1 MGNPDFDS
9 LSQPFLP
16 EERKLYKF
24 LYVFCA
30 VTVCFRI
37 NSSNHVAYR
46 FKKGHSRCLSA
57 SERSAN
63 VRLAAS
69 TLCLE
74 SNFLAQ
80 LPGDVHGADAFE
92 QHTSVFE
99 TLRIHVERLFL
110 FSLETFHIKIR
121 KTQWFQTFYMFIPK
135 IGEDEP
141 VLTSI
146 FFKGVGLTT
155 TWLKI

>member
-1 MGNPDFDS
+1 VGNPDFDS

-24 LYVFCA
+24 YTFFA

-37 NSSNHVAYR
+37 NSSNYVAYR

-74 SNFLAQ
+74 SNFLAE

-99 TLRIHVERLFL
+99 TLGIHVERF
-110 FSLETFHIKIR
+110 
-121 KTQWFQTFYMFIPK
+121 
-135 IGEDEP
+135 
-141 VLTSI
+141 
-146 FFKGVGLTT
+146 FFKLRNFPHQN
-155 TWLKI
+155 